1 MDVRS
6 VESMINRV
14 RREYVRMPRMR
25 LTLEQIRQLCGIDA
39 AACVAAVNAL
49 LDLKCLCASD
59 DGTYARQKPPGPERV
74 PRHPLTG
81 V

>member
-39 AACVAAVNAL
+39 AAPVV
-49 LDLKCLCASD
+49 
-59 DGTYARQKPPGPERV
+59 R
-74 PRHPLTG
+74 
-81 V
+81 